1 MTSKF
6 NEIINDRLNDIE
18 ESVDNI
24 DIEIQELSIDIQNQF
39 AEHMQTVNDK
49 LDDIYNLL
57 LSLKN
62 NLY

>member
-1 MTSKF
+1 MTDNF
-6 NEIINDRLNDIE
+6 NEEINDRLNDIE

-57 LSLKN
+57 LSLKK
-62 NLY
+62 